1 MRGITA
7 PQLELDE
14 NWTYVGIRQNRM
26 WPEHEGRGF
35 GDPDLGHCETT
46 YVERLNDSLRLSMK
60 RMNRKAYAFS
70 KKWANLHAAL
80 ALQCAH
86 YNFVRSHALSRKHQ
100 RCELGLTRCRGVS
113 RAWLGRLYEIHA
125 VFSHYQLSHTR

>member
-26 WPEHEGRGF
+26 WPEYEGRGF
-35 GDPDLGHCETT
+35 GDPDLDHCEST
-46 YVERLNDSLRLSMK
+46 YVERLNDSLRLWMK

-86 YNFVRSHALSRKHQ
+86 YNFVRSHGSFKETPAMRA
-100 RCELGLTRCRGVS
+100 ELARVPWSVEGLVG
-113 RAWLGRLYEIHA
+113 A
-125 VFSHYQLSHTR
+125 VV